1 LITKKKREEMKILM
15 MVMAI
20 VAMMFFVG
28 CESGMGDEEGDTSS
42 EDTNITIDGSDV
54 EINQMIEY
62 NYYEYDTN
70 EFTEADEELE
80 EEE

>member
-1 LITKKKREEMKILM
+1 
-15 MVMAI
+15 MAI

-28 CESGMGDEEGDTSS
+28 CESGLDGDYDETNSS
-42 EDTNITIDGSDV
+42 EDTTTTITDSNV